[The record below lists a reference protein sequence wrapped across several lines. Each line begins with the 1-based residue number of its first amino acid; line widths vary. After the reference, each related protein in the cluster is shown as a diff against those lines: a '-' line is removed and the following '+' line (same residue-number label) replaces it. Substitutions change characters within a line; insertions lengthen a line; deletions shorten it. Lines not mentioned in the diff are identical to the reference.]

1 MKLTLLLELL
11 VILIIVAYGAAHPV
25 SVSRGMKGGARQEV
39 AAVPVVAAPA
49 PVKPA
54 ASSDDDDDVDL
65 LALIGDDDG
74 KLSIVSQ
81 AVVGTFYVLQMM
93 LKTMM
98 VMMTIWIFWGLWL
111 VNFDVLICE
120 HEDS

>member
-25 SVSRGMKGGARQEV
+25 SVSRGVKGSVRQEV
-39 AAVPVVAAPA
+39 ASAVPAA
-49 PVKPA
+49 PVKP

-74 KLSIVSQ
+74 ER
-81 AVVGTFYVLQMM
+81 
-93 LKTMM
+93 
-98 VMMTIWIFWGLWL
+98 IFLTT
-111 VNFDVLICE
+111 
-120 HEDS
+120 